1 MINYAQIEDN
11 KVIGIYIFDSETE
24 FAEDLGTFVN
34 VTSLPE
40 VAINWEYDAE
50 NGAFVEGEPVEV
62 PVILTQAEWISTFTP
77 SEWEEAQNG
86 SSIIGYVINGEEV
99 ADSIRQQWRQYLDII
114 ASNETVELASRVVS
128 DYYDFLTANG
138 YITEE
143 REATLATGRASSLT
157 DQGET

>member
-24 FAEDLGTFVN
+24 FAEELGTFVN

-50 NGAFVEGEPVEV
+50 NGTFVEGEPVEV

-86 SSIIGYVINGEEV
+86 SSIIGYVIDGEEV

>member
-1 MINYAQIEDN
+1 MINYAQIEEN
-11 KVIGIYIFDSETE
+11 KVTGIYIFDSETE
-24 FAEDLGTFVN
+24 FAEELGTFVN

-50 NGAFVEGEPVEV
+50 NGTFVEGEPVEV
-62 PVILTQAEWISTFTP
+62 PVILTQAGWISTFTP

-86 SSIIGYVINGEEV
+86 SSIIGYVIDGEEV

-128 DYYDFLTANG
+128 DYYEFLTANG

>member
-1 MINYAQIEDN
+1 MINYAQIEEN
-11 KVIGIYIFDSETE
+11 KVTGIYIFDSETE
-24 FAEDLGTFVN
+24 FAEELGTFVN

-50 NGAFVEGEPVEV
+50 NGTFVEGEPVEV

-86 SSIIGYVINGEEV
+86 SSIIGYVIDGEEV

-143 REATLATGRASSLT
+143 REATLSTGRASSLT

>member
-1 MINYAQIEDN
+1 MINYAQIEEN
-11 KVIGIYIFDSETE
+11 KVTGIYIFDSETE

-40 VAINWEYDAE
+40 VQVGWAYDAE
-50 NGAFVEGEPVEV
+50 TDTFVEGEPVEV

-86 SSIIGYVINGEEV
+86 SSVIGYVIDGEEV

-128 DYYDFLTANG
+128 DYYEFLTANG

>member
-50 NGAFVEGEPVEV
+50 NGTFVEGEPVEV

>member
-1 MINYAQIEDN
+1 MINYAQIEEN
-11 KVIGIYIFDSETE
+11 KVTGIYIFDSETE

-40 VAINWEYDAE
+40 VQVGWAYDAE
-50 NGAFVEGEPVEV
+50 TDTFVEGEPVEV

-86 SSIIGYVINGEEV
+86 SSVIGYVIDGEEV

-143 REATLATGRASSLT
+143 REAALATGKAI
-157 DQGET
+157 

>member
-50 NGAFVEGEPVEV
+50 NGTFVEGEPVEV

-86 SSIIGYVINGEEV
+86 SSIIGYVIDGEEV

>member
-1 MINYAQIEDN
+1 MNYAQIEEN
-11 KVIGIYIFDSETE
+11 KVTGIYVFDSEPK
-24 FAEDLGTFVN
+24 FAEELGTFVN

-50 NGAFVEGEPVEV
+50 NGTFVKGEPMVM

-86 SSIIGYVINGEEV
+86 SSIIGYVIDGEEV

-143 REATLATGRASSLT
+143 REATLSTGRASSLT

>member
-24 FAEDLGTFVN
+24 FAEELGTFVN

-40 VAINWEYDAE
+40 VAVNWKYDAE
-50 NGAFVEGEPVEV
+50 NGTFVEGEPVEV

-86 SSIIGYVINGEEV
+86 SSVIGYVIDGEEV

-143 REATLATGRASSLT
+143 REATLSTGRASSLT